1 MYAGGRPLWQLS
13 LSLQPERQPLPVLRW
28 SAAQKQEVE
37 AARDEIMRGVG
48 TPDPFHEEIAKPVF
62 ARYAVSVSY
71 RRPLR
76 VDEVNLIKD
85 TPMVRKRPGRP

>member
-1 MYAGGRPLWQLS
+1 
-13 LSLQPERQPLPVLRW
+13 
-28 SAAQKQEVE
+28 
-37 AARDEIMRGVG
+37 MRGVG